1 MPRLFL
7 NEFIPKSKTAGS
19 NFKVTLMKDAKDT
32 VSRRGRRGEGEV
44 EEEEFEEGELA
55 PSQIT
60 YYEVKNLLKL
70 LRQLIRWNISV

>member
-1 MPRLFL
+1 
-7 NEFIPKSKTAGS
+7 
-19 NFKVTLMKDAKDT
+19 MKDAKDT
-32 VSRRGRRGEGEV
+32 VSGRGRRGEGEV